1 MFDEVK
7 DLINTQVSN
16 KRVCNVGVPFSKYQ
30 KVYISTN
37 ENIKYYLNLFD
48 FSNKK
53 RALSVLASGDHIFNL
68 INKDIIDIDSFDTNL
83 LSLYYVLGLRRA
95 MIVKYN
101 YKEYLNIY
109 SKILN
114 SSTSLDEITTIIN
127 DLLPLMDKRYRDYWK
142 EVNTYNY
149 KLQKNN
155 KNHINLFYMLFIN
168 FNMMDDVIRNNNYL
182 ENEEEY
188 NKLRNNILRAN
199 ITFKNINALYL
210 GKEYSK
216 NYDFILLSN
225 ILDYFNRYYDYN
237 FTYKDLL
244 EYESTLL
251 NILGENGII
260 FLNYI
265 MKYKTLYFTR
275 SNVTNSSNIKVNELE
290 KEKLYTVC
298 SFKDKN
304 VDDAILV
311 LKKY

>member
-37 ENIKYYLNLFD
+37 ENIKHYLNLFD

-114 SSTSLDEITTIIN
+114 SSTSLDEITAIIT

-168 FNMMDDVIRNNNYL
+168 FNKIDDVIRNNNYL

>member
-7 DLINTQVSN
+7 NLINTQVSN
-16 KRVCNVGVPFSKYQ
+16 NKVCNVGVPFSKYQ

-37 ENIKYYLNLFD
+37 ENIKHYLNLFD

-53 RALSVLASGDHIFNL
+53 SALSVLASGDHIFNL

-127 DLLPLMDKRYRDYWK
+127 DLLPLMDKCYRDYWK

-155 KNHINLFYMLFIN
+155 KYHINLFYMLFIN
-168 FNMMDDVIRNNNYL
+168 FNKIDDVIRNNNYL

-210 GKEYSK
+210 SKEYSK

-290 KEKLYTVC
+290 KEELYTVC

>member
-1 MFDEVK
+1 M
-7 DLINTQVSN
+7 
-16 KRVCNVGVPFSKYQ
+16 
-30 KVYISTN
+30 
-37 ENIKYYLNLFD
+37 
-48 FSNKK
+48 
-53 RALSVLASGDHIFNL
+53 
-68 INKDIIDIDSFDTNL
+68 
-83 LSLYYVLGLRRA
+83 
-95 MIVKYN
+95 
-101 YKEYLNIY
+101 
-109 SKILN
+109 
-114 SSTSLDEITTIIN
+114 
-127 DLLPLMDKRYRDYWK
+127 
-142 EVNTYNY
+142 
-149 KLQKNN
+149 
-155 KNHINLFYMLFIN
+155 
-168 FNMMDDVIRNNNYL
+168 
-182 ENEEEY
+182 
-188 NKLRNNILRAN
+188 
-199 ITFKNINALYL
+199 YL

-304 VDDAILV
+304 VNDAILV